1 MADNPFEEKGAAN
14 PFAEPGARGGAR
26 GGEDL
31 HNPFEKPAAAPPSP
45 AASVP
50 ADGSA
55 YESAPAPTSTF
66 GAYDTGAY
74 GGSSGA
80 YAAPPASAAPSAF
93 NVRPRPARVSPERE
107 RPRPSARKS
116 HVFAAHAPFE
126 RRSFASN
133 SGARFFSR
141 FVRAFS
147 PFEATSRA
155 DLTRTASRE
164 P

>member
-80 YAAPPASAAPSAF
+80 YADPPASAAPSAF

-107 RPRPSARKS
+107 RPR
-116 HVFAAHAPFE
+116 
-126 RRSFASN
+126 
-133 SGARFFSR
+133 
-141 FVRAFS
+141 
-147 PFEATSRA
+147 
-155 DLTRTASRE
+155 LQL
-164 P
+164 